1 MAEVGALNA
10 WGRGV
15 EARCKELDSHGA
27 WREQGYIF
35 DKYKTPKKKK
45 KNVYKPQSHPKK
57 TNKKKKKK
65 KVLHTD

>member
-45 KNVYKPQSHPKK
+45 K
-57 TNKKKKKK
+57 